1 MNNSIEIDQ
10 ILSQIKK
17 LDLETRVNLMERIS
31 KLLKKDIQKVK
42 SSNRL
47 IELNGLGSEI
57 WADINIE
64 DYVQQ
69 ERQWD

>member
-57 WADINIE
+57 WADTNIE

>member
-17 LDLETRVNLMERIS
+17 LDLEARVNLMERIS